1 MEGKQVGV
9 AELKQALATDF
20 DRLVEEM
27 AAAMNAA
34 KAGHVIAD
42 TEEVVRD
49 AHAQFRERA
58 YAQAIRLLQS
68 QQEASSPRPAGLQNK
83 GQQPTTHLTV
93 NGRLS
98 VCRTVYWSA
107 QSGTVIPTD
116 QWLGLTEHRVSP
128 GVREMCCREA
138 LHCSF
143 EVAGDNLQRTAQLS
157 LAGRSL
163 REVVENQG
171 RAVLTAQQKGL
182 LLPAFTVAECTAQTV
197 ITGAD
202 GVMVP
207 LVTEEQKQ
215 KRRQTESA
223 KRTEQGRPSTAP
235 VGRPTL
241 GSDGPYKEF
250 KLLAFYDPDKSHCH
264 VVATS
269 GNHEA
274 LGRLMRR
281 EARRLHLAQAKVKY
295 ALSDGAEWI
304 AHQYGRQLPML
315 DEHIL
320 DYRHLR
326 DHVVEASHVLYGE
339 GTKQAVQWRE
349 EMMGCVWEHGSLV
362 LLDRL
367 GSYLRRHRTGV
378 QHEALESLRDFVAKR
393 VAMTDYPRFRQLG
406 YDCGSG
412 PTESLCG
419 TLTDR
424 LKGPGMRWDKSN
436 AEAMMALACVCHSG
450 LWDTY
455 WKSERAAA

>member
-1 MEGKQVGV
+1 
-9 AELKQALATDF
+9 
-20 DRLVEEM
+20 
-27 AAAMNAA
+27 
-34 KAGHVIAD
+34 
-42 TEEVVRD
+42 VR
-49 AHAQFRERA
+49 
-58 YAQAIRLLQS
+58 
-68 QQEASSPRPAGLQNK
+68 
-83 GQQPTTHLTV
+83 
-93 NGRLS
+93 
-98 VCRTVYWSA
+98 RTVYWSA
-107 QSGTVIPTD
+107 QAGTVIPTD
-116 QWLGLTEHRVSP
+116 QWLGLTEHRVSA

-143 EVAGDNLQRTAQLS
+143 EVASDNLRRTAQFS

-171 RAVLTAQQKGL
+171 RSVLAAQQKGSL
-182 LLPAFTVAECTAQTV
+182 RPAFTAADCTAETL
-197 ITGAD
+197 ISGAD

-207 LVTEEQKQ
+207 QVTEEQKQ
-215 KRRQTESA
+215 KRRDTEAA
-223 KRTEQGRPSTAP
+223 KRLAQGRPSTAA
-235 VGRPTL
+235 VGRPKS
-241 GSDGPYKEF
+241 GSDLPYKEF
-250 KLLAFYDPDKSHCH
+250 KLVTFYDPDKSHCH

-281 EARRLHLAQAKVKY
+281 EARRLHLAKAKVKY

-339 GTKQAVQWRE
+339 GTNQAVQWRE

-367 GSYLRRHRTGV
+367 GSYLRHHRTGAK
-378 QHEALESLRDFVAKR
+378 HEALESLRNFLAKR
-393 VAMTDYPRFRQLG
+393 VAMTDYPRFRQRG

-412 PTESLCG
+412 PTESQCG
-419 TLTDR
+419 KLTER

-436 AEAMMALACVCHSG
+436 AEAMMALACVYHSG
-450 LWDTY
+450 LWSTY
-455 WKSERAAA
+455 WKSERQAA